1 MDLEVALRN
10 PAKVTSLWSD
20 KVPKPKA
27 LERLG
32 ELVHLEELRLLGA
45 RSLPP
50 SIGRLAK
57 LRTLT
62 LGPRLQD
69 VPDELEA
76 VGATLEELSIHE
88 AHPDVVER
96 VEGVVRFVRTG

>member
-10 PAKVTSLWSD
+10 PAKVTSRWSD

-50 SIGRLAK
+50 SMPCGVDASVLVRAPHLGL
-57 LRTLT
+57 LRRKGL
-62 LGPRLQD
+62 
-69 VPDELEA
+69 
-76 VGATLEELSIHE
+76 
-88 AHPDVVER
+88 
-96 VEGVVRFVRTG
+96 